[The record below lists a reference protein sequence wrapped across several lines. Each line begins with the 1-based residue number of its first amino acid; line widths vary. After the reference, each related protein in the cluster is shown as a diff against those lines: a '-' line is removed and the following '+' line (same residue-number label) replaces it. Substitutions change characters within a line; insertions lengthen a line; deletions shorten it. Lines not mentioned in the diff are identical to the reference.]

1 MTEADAA
8 PSRPLREFREIHNV
22 IRRDIG
28 QCRQIAADADA
39 GAEASALRKGLSQLQ
54 TNGVIFQLRVNCLQ
68 ACSFVHLHHRSEGAT
83 LFPSVR
89 DAAPELSS
97 VVDKLEA
104 DHREVSDMLDEVQA
118 AAKAATGSAGDRRS
132 RRRLVDALERLSEHL
147 FEHLLYEEKVLGP
160 VINRWERWP
169 FYA

>member
-8 PSRPLREFREIHNV
+8 ASRPLREFKEIHNI
-22 IRRDIG
+22 IRHDIG
-28 QCRQIAADADA
+28 LCRQIAADAIA
-39 GAEASALRKGLSQLQ
+39 GAEVSALRTGLSQLQ

-68 ACSFVHLHHRSEGAT
+68 ACSFVHLHHRSEDAA

-104 DHREVSDMLDEVQA
+104 DHREVSDMLDEVEA
-118 AAKAATGSAGDRRS
+118 AAKAATGSTVDRQS

-147 FEHLLYEEKVLGP
+147 FQHLSYEEKVLGP
-160 VINRWERWP
+160 VINSWESWP